1 MTPLQRVKTFAA
13 AVIAVTAQGAVTAL
27 QPPAGKIPCYAD
39 MAQDYEWETHSGKG
53 MPGPF
58 AGCPG
63 APAWTQQWYLQT
75 SGRVQIRL
83 RGQELLATVED
94 YGWQPQ
100 FDGTG
105 ACTGVKKF
113 TTKMTHVVKNGVQYD
128 LTIATDKPPERST
141 EKVVD
146 IRQALT
152 IPGDP
157 HRSIVPFVSKGDPY
171 LEIVGTETIAGQ
183 VCKKVSRRADQLPPG
198 SSHFMLCQMD
208 IPEQCVLSFLAEP
221 LEMIV
226 TAPDGTEMTHGR
238 TTLLQFGALG
248 QVVPADAITP
258 P

>member
-1 MTPLQRVKTFAA
+1 MTPLQRVKTFTA
-13 AVIAVTAQGAVTAL
+13 AVIAVAAQGALAAQ
-27 QPPAGKIPCYAD
+27 QPPAGTIPCYAD
-39 MAQDYEWETHSGKG
+39 MAQDYEWEGQAGKG
-53 MPGPF
+53 APSPL

-63 APAWTQQWYLQT
+63 APAWTQQW
-75 SGRVQIRL
+75 SIKEGGRVQIRL
-83 RGQELLATVED
+83 RGRDLAATTEA
-94 YGWQPQ
+94 YGWGPQ

-128 LTIATDKPPERST
+128 LTIATDKPAERST

-183 VCKKVSRRADQLPPG
+183 VCKKVTRRADQLPPG

-238 TTLLQFGALG
+238 TTLLQFGSRG